1 MGMERK
7 ACLSEKTVLTAC
19 DAASRDQILADHPWF
34 SAARALRERLTGESD
49 PQLRWVAA
57 DRRWVENLG
66 GLDVEALLHLSSED
80 LIDRFLKE
88 KELRIVAEEG
98 EVTEEITIEASLDE
112 EDDLVSEDL
121 AEVYLNQGLKEEA
134 LAIYR
139 RLCLLNPEKSVYFAE
154 IIQRLETNN

>member
-1 MGMERK
+1 MKRTEEFSIENL
-7 ACLSEKTVLTAC
+7 LSIGEVEQL
-19 DAASRDQILADHPWF
+19 DALLAEYPWYT
-34 SAARALRERLTGESD
+34 AARARRRQLSGGED
-49 PQLRWVAA
+49 PFLDWMAA
-57 DRRWVENLG
+57 DRHLPEALG
-66 GLDVEALLHLSSED
+66 PLDVDALLHLSSDD

-98 EVTEEITIEASLDE
+98 EVTEEITIEASLDD

-121 AEVYLNQGLKEEA
+121 AEVYLNQGLNEEA
-134 LAIYR
+134 LKIYR

>member
-1 MGMERK
+1 MKRE
-7 ACLSEKTVLTAC
+7 SVP
-19 DAASRDQILADHPWF
+19 AASLAALDESQLEQLLSLYPWF
-34 SAARALRERLTGESD
+34 TAARMCRQSLSAKPD
-49 PQLRWVAA
+49 PLLGWFAA
-57 DRRWVENLG
+57 DRHLPEAEAPI
-66 GLDVEALLHLSSED
+66 DVEALLHLSSED

-98 EVTEEITIEASLDE
+98 EVTEEIVTEASLED

-121 AEVYLNQGLKEEA
+121 AEVYLRQGLKEEA

-154 IIQRLETNN
+154 IIQRIETNN

>member
-1 MGMERK
+1 MKRTEEFSIENL
-7 ACLSEKTVLTAC
+7 LSIDEVEQL
-19 DAASRDQILADHPWF
+19 DALLAEYPWYT
-34 SAARALRERLTGESD
+34 AARARRRQLSGGED
-49 PQLRWVAA
+49 PLLDWMAA
-57 DRRWVENLG
+57 DRRLPEALG
-66 GLDVEALLHLSSED
+66 PLDVDALLHLSSDD

-98 EVTEEITIEASLDE
+98 EVTEEITIEASLDD

-121 AEVYLNQGLKEEA
+121 AEVYLNQGLNEEA
-134 LAIYR
+134 LKIYR

>member
-1 MGMERK
+1 MAERMQPTPLK
-7 ACLSEKTVLTAC
+7 DLSVEEL
-19 DAASRDQILADHPWF
+19 AALLERHPWF
-34 SAARALRERLTGESD
+34 TAARARLQGLNGQKDAALEW
-49 PQLRWVAA
+49 LAA
-57 DRRWVENLG
+57 DRCTPEPEFKV
-66 GLDVEALLHLSSED
+66 DAEALLHLSSED

-98 EVTEEITIEASLDE
+98 EPTEEIVTEASFDD

-134 LAIYR
+134 LLIYR
-139 RLCLLNPEKSVYFAE
+139 RLSLLNSEKSAYFAE